1 MIPKHDLSRFKKIL
15 HEIIEKLTS
24 RNLEEFRKRI
34 LPFIKIIREE
44 NGLSYK
50 SNMFQKNKWAM
61 FLHENPDIRAYW
73 EKLPRRECA
82 YSISLK
88 KLNKKRKEKKE
99 ARFEF
104 NDLSKQEESLSS
116 CLYEDNIGFEQNF
129 KKEEFIIAKE
139 LDEYKIREDFSDFCS
154 EPVIKFEMI
163 SENEMLKQESLKEEF
178 DDIVKIEGLE
188 GNSFQDLKEYKKEY
202 EYFGNSTWDYE
213 EKKQEKIEEK
223 EKFAS
228 LLKIEEGNELREIEL
243 NYKLVF
249 WG

>member
-1 MIPKHDLSRFKKIL
+1 MWIFYIIKKI
-15 HEIIEKLTS
+15 KQK
-24 RNLEEFRKRI
+24 EERK
-34 LPFIKIIREE
+34 
-44 NGLSYK
+44 
-50 SNMFQKNKWAM
+50 
-61 FLHENPDIRAYW
+61 
-73 EKLPRRECA
+73 
-82 YSISLK
+82 
-88 KLNKKRKEKKE
+88 KKE

-116 CLYEDNIGFEQNF
+116 CLYEDNIRFEQNF

-139 LDEYKIREDFSDFCS
+139 SDEYKIKEDFSDFCS

-178 DDIVKIEGLE
+178 DDIFKIEGLE
-188 GNSFQDLKEYKKEY
+188 GNSFQKLKEHKKEY

-213 EKKQEKIEEK
+213 EIKQEKIEEK

-228 LLKIEEGNELREIEL
+228 FLKIEEGNELREIEL